1 MRNVKR
7 IPVSVVAAL
16 LLSGGAAP
24 AQASSPAASQPRTD
38 DRAFLKRALGV
49 NELEVRLGRLAAE
62 RGSTP
67 EVKAQ
72 GQKMVAN
79 HTALGQELGALARQ
93 AGAAGTAE
101 LSPEQRATFDRVA
114 AQPASGFDAEFRRTV
129 DDGHVKELAM
139 YRDEVGR
146 AVSPD
151 LRALAERRVTAL
163 EQAMAGSGKG
173 AKAMAGAP
181 GPGSDQGPA
190 K

>member
-1 MRNVKR
+1 MRRSVNWIHVG
-7 IPVSVVAAL
+7 VVAGL
-16 LLSGGAAP
+16 LLSGGSAA
-24 AQASSPAASQPRTD
+24 AQASSPAAAQPQTG
-38 DRAFLKRALGV
+38 DRAFLERALGV

-72 GQKMVAN
+72 GQKMVQN

-93 AGAAGTAE
+93 AGATGTAE
-101 LSPEQRATFDRVA
+101 LSSDQRAAFDRVA

-129 DDGHVKELAM
+129 DDGHVAELAM

-151 LRALAERRVTAL
+151 LRALAERRVAAL
-163 EQAMAGSGKG
+163 EQAMAGSGQG
-173 AKAMAGAP
+173 AKR
-181 GPGSDQGPA
+181 
-190 K
+190 